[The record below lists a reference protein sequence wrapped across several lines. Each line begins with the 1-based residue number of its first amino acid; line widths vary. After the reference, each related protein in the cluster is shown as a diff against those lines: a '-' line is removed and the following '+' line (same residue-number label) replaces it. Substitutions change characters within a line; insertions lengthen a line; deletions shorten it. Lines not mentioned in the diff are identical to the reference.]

1 MRTLKILLILFVLLN
16 LKNISFAL
24 ENKILLKVN
33 NKIITSADI
42 YNESNYLIALNKGIE
57 ELDENEIFQIA
68 KNSLVRE
75 KIKEIEIQKYNLKN
89 EVEEKYLNELIRSN
103 YSKIGINSFEELKSY
118 MNSLN
123 INSKLIKQ
131 KLSTNILWNNL
142 IYSKYSSEIKI
153 DKEKLIKEILINK
166 KYLNSYNLSEIVFN
180 ISEKSDLNIKYEEIT
195 KAIQET
201 NFKNAALIYSESDSS
216 SLGGE
221 LGWISEK
228 SISKKIKNNLFS
240 LKKGE
245 YTKPILTPSG
255 FLILHINDIKQTENK
270 INLEDELS
278 KLINIKTNQQFDQF
292 SNLYFNK
299 IKKNIIINEY

>member
-1 MRTLKILLILFVLLN
+1 MKTLKILLILFVLLN
-16 LKNISFAL
+16 LKNIAFAL
-24 ENKILLKVN
+24 ENKILIKVN

-42 YNESNYLIALNKGIE
+42 YNESNYLIALNKGIK

-75 KIKEIEIQKYNLKN
+75 KIKEIEIQKNNLKN
-89 EVEEKYLNELIRSN
+89 DVDEKYLNELIKSN
-103 YSKIGINSFEELKSY
+103 YSKIGINSFDELKSY

-123 INSKLIKQ
+123 INSELIRQ

-153 DKEKLIKEILINK
+153 NKEKLIEEILINK
-166 KYLNSYNLSEIVFN
+166 KYLNSYNLSEILFN
-180 ISEKSDLNIKYEEIT
+180 ISEKSDLKIKYEEIT
-195 KAIQET
+195 KAIEET
-201 NFKNAALIYSESDSS
+201 NFKNAALIYSESESS
-216 SLGGE
+216 SFGGE

-228 SISKKIKNNLFS
+228 SISKKIKNNLFD

-255 FLILHINDIKQTENK
+255 FLILFINDIKKTENK
-270 INLEDELS
+270 IDLENELS
-278 KLINIKTNQQFDQF
+278 KLINIKTNQQFNQF

-299 IKKNIIINEY
+299 IKKNININEY

>member
-1 MRTLKILLILFVLLN
+1 MRAVKILVILFVLLI

-24 ENKILLKVN
+24 ENKILIKVN

-42 YNESNYLIALNKGIE
+42 YNESNYLLAINKGIK

-75 KIKEIEIQKYNLKN
+75 KIKEIEIQKNDFQN
-89 EVEEKYLNELIRSN
+89 EVEEKYLNELIKSN
-103 YSKIGINSFEELKSY
+103 FSKIGINNFDELKSY

-123 INSKLIKQ
+123 ISSELIRQ

-153 DKEKLIKEILINK
+153 DKEKLTKEILINK
-166 KYLNSYNLSEIVFN
+166 KYLNSYNLSEILFN
-180 ISEKSDLNIKYEEIT
+180 ISEKADLNTKYKEIT
-195 KAIQET
+195 KAIEET

-216 SLGGE
+216 SFGGE
-221 LGWISEK
+221 LGWISEN
-228 SISKKIKNNLFS
+228 SISKKIKNNLS
-240 LKKGE
+240 NLKKGE

-255 FLILHINDIKQTENK
+255 FLILLINDIKKTENK
-270 INLEDELS
+270 IDLENELS
-278 KLINIKTNQQFDQF
+278 KLINLKTNQQFNQF